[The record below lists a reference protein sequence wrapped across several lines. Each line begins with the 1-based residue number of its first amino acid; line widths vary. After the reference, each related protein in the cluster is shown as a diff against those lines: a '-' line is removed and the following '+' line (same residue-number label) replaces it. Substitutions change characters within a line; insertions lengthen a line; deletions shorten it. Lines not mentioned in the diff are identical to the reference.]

1 MILNWLVVTLITGG
15 YMAVPNID
23 WNQLEQIAETDSE
36 LRSALDIVTARMPE
50 RPARTTFGQADDEA
64 KALLLAHEGD
74 KFNTATQRHPV
85 YEDSELNPTIGYGH
99 LLSDDEIKSETITID
114 GETYNLN
121 DGLDEATAYKLFE
134 EDFQIHKDILF
145 AELALN
151 EAVLF
156 ADSPDSDV
164 DYNWASA
171 WSVGDNTNLGTPIEY
186 MGGSEKRIEVASNGD
201 TKIFGFNN
209 REEVLAAGQARYE
222 EMPTNVQAAVLS
234 VTYNY
239 GSTGPETIRKVNK
252 AIDTE
257 NFAALA
263 EHYDTKLASEA
274 NPNRRRDEANLIRTG
289 QSVQVRQSAEMQ
301 GSTLNRI
308 GVPNVFAGQDMTG
321 FAIGGSGMGT
331 RSPSGFNVGR
341 QMMAGDRDDLAR
353 FNRFQTAGQTG
364 GFPQVTG
371 QVDPF
376 AKEESRKFLEE
387 QYGAYGFF
395 LYENNKD
402 LQVGVDKFGVFV
414 PVDDPSALPENGGTT
429 MNILDAIEKEDAAL
443 TGDTEVG
450 LTRIQEIL
458 GFTKWGMENN
468 KHQRQFDVEFAD
480 LNEVEQ
486 QEYLDS
492 EMENIKKVLQFMGLT
507 SIDPST
513 GALGYEFSDEEVF
526 QLAYQIKRLNKSDDE
541 FFIQS
546 MVSAQV
552 EQKSVVNEY
561 NMYQSLIN
569 QNKAAASNY
578 YVDVKDEQVQKF
590 TEEIFTGKR
599 AAGEW
604 ENYLQQQAFAKYPH
618 LKEILSE
625 LGMTPKEYFAS
636 TEASIEQLLGKQIN
650 LGDEKYS
657 PILNYIDEKTGQVR
671 ALTGWEASEYIR
683 GTDEYLTSTSGQ
695 NKILQMVEGI
705 ASAFGKAAY

>member
-1 MILNWLVVTLITGG
+1 MAGG
-15 YMAVPNID
+15 YMAIPDID
-23 WNQLEQIAETDSE
+23 WNELEQIAETDSE
-36 LRSALDIVTARMPE
+36 LRSALDIVTARFPE
-50 RPARTTFGQADDEA
+50 APARTTFGQADDDA

-74 KFNTATQRHPV
+74 KFDIATQRHYV
-85 YEDSELNPTIGYGH
+85 YEDSEGNPTIGYGH
-99 LLSDDEIKSETITID
+99 LVTAGEDYSGGITDDEA
-114 GETYNLN
+114 L
-121 DGLDEATAYKLFE
+121 ALFDK
-134 EDFQIHKDILF
+134 DFQIHKDILF

-151 EAVLF
+151 EAVMF
-156 ADSPDSDV
+156 ADSEFSEV
-164 DYNWASA
+164 DNNWAYA
-171 WSVGDNTNLGTPIEY
+171 WSQDSIEY
-186 MGGSEKRIEVASNGD
+186 MGGSEKRIEVAKNGD

-239 GSTGPETIRKVNK
+239 GSTGPETIRKVNE

-274 NPNRRRDEANLIRTG
+274 NRNRRRDEANLIRTG

-301 GSTLNRI
+301 GSTLNRL
-308 GVPNVFAGQDMTG
+308 GVSDVFAGQNMSG
-321 FAIGGSGMGT
+321 FAMGGSGMST

-341 QMMAGDRDDLAR
+341 QMMAGNRDDLAR
-353 FNRFQTAGQTG
+353 FNRFQTAGQTDT
-364 GFPQVTG
+364 PT
-371 QVDPF
+371 VDPF

-492 EMENIKKVLQFMGLT
+492 EMEDIKKVLQFMGLT

-561 NMYQSLIN
+561 NMYQSFLN

-599 AAGEW
+599 NAGEW

-657 PILNYIDEKTGQVR
+657 PILNHIDEKTGQVR
-671 ALTGWEASEYIR
+671 ALTGWEAAEYIR

>member
-1 MILNWLVVTLITGG
+1 MAGG
-15 YMAVPNID
+15 YMAVPDIN
-23 WNQLEQIAETDSE
+23 WNELEQIAETDSE

-50 RPARTTFGQADDEA
+50 RPARTTFGQDVDAER
-64 KALLLAHEGD
+64 ALIMAHEGV
-74 KFNTATQRHPV
+74 R
-85 YEDSELNPTIGYGH
+85 LNAYKDTGGKLTIGFG
-99 LLSDDEIKSETITID
+99 STRDVTEGMSISQEEAIAR
-114 GETYNLN
+114 
-121 DGLDEATAYKLFE
+121 LDEDIKV
-134 EDFQIHKDILF
+134 HKDILF

-151 EAVLF
+151 EAVMF
-156 ADSPDSDV
+156 ADSEFSEV
-164 DYNWASA
+164 DNDWAYA
-171 WSVGDNTNLGTPIEY
+171 WSQDSIDY
-186 MGGSEKRIEVASNGD
+186 MGGSEKRVEVDQKGN
-201 TKIFGFNN
+201 TRIFGFDS
-209 REEVLAAGQARYE
+209 REDLLSAGQARYE

-234 VTYNY
+234 VTFNY
-239 GSTGPETIRKVNK
+239 GTTGPETIRKVNE

-263 EHYDTKLASEA
+263 EHYDTVLANESGGDLR
-274 NPNRRRDEANLIRTG
+274 NRRRDEANLIRTG
-289 QSVQVRQSAEMQ
+289 QSVQVRQSAEME
-301 GSTLNRI
+301 GGTLNTY
-308 GVPNVFAGQDMTG
+308 GVPDVFAGQDMSG
-321 FAIGGSGMGT
+321 FAMGGSGMST
-331 RSPSGFNVGR
+331 RSPSGFNVGQR
-341 QMMAGDRDDLAR
+341 MMRASTETDPIFG
-353 FNRFQTAGQTG
+353 FNT
-364 GFPQVTG
+364 PQADTPT
-371 QVDPF
+371 VDPF

-395 LYENNKD
+395 LYETDKD
-402 LQVGVDKFGVFV
+402 LQVGVDQFGSFV
-414 PVDDPSALPENGGTT
+414 PYNDSSAVETI
-429 MNILDAIEKEDAAL
+429 NILDAIESEDEITTPSL
-443 TGDTEVG
+443 TGETDVG
-450 LTRIQEIL
+450 LNRIKEIL

-492 EMENIKKVLQFMGLT
+492 EMETIKKVLQFMGLT
-507 SIDPST
+507 SIDSST
-513 GALGYEFSDEEVF
+513 GALGYNLEPEEIF
-526 QLAYQIKRLNKSDDE
+526 NLAYEIKRLNKSSDE
-541 FFIQS
+541 VFIQS

-599 AAGEW
+599 GAGEW

-636 TEASIEQLLGKQIN
+636 TEASIERLLGKQIN

-657 PILNYIDEKTGQVR
+657 PILNHIDEKTGQVR
-671 ALTGWEASEYIR
+671 ALTGWEAAEYIR

>member
-1 MILNWLVVTLITGG
+1 MTLMAGG
-15 YMAVPNID
+15 YMAVPDID
-23 WNQLEQIAETDSE
+23 WNELEQIAETDSE
-36 LRSALDIVTARMPE
+36 LRSALDIVSARFPE
-50 RPARTTFGQADDEA
+50 APARTTFGQDVDAER
-64 KALLLAHEGD
+64 ALIMAHEGV
-74 KFNTATQRHPV
+74 R
-85 YEDSELNPTIGYGH
+85 LNAYRDTGGKLTIGFG
-99 LLSDDEIKSETITID
+99 STRDVTEGMSISQEEAIAR
-114 GETYNLN
+114 
-121 DGLDEATAYKLFE
+121 LDEDIKV
-134 EDFQIHKDILF
+134 HKDILF

-151 EAVLF
+151 EAVMF
-156 ADSPDSDV
+156 ADSEFSEV
-164 DYNWASA
+164 DNNWAYA
-171 WSVGDNTNLGTPIEY
+171 WSQDSIEY
-186 MGGSEKRIEVASNGD
+186 MGGSEKRVEVDQQGN
-201 TKIFGFNN
+201 TRIFGFDS
-209 REEVLAAGQARYE
+209 REDLLSAGQARYE

-234 VTYNY
+234 VTFNY
-239 GSTGPETIRKVNK
+239 GSTGPETIRKVNE

-263 EHYDTKLASEA
+263 EHYDTVLANEGGGDLR
-274 NPNRRRDEANLIRTG
+274 NRRRDEANLIRTG
-289 QSVQVRQSAEMQ
+289 QSVQVRQSAEME
-301 GSTLNRI
+301 GGTLNTY
-308 GVPNVFAGQDMTG
+308 GVPDVFAGQDMSG
-321 FAIGGSGMGT
+321 FAMGGSGMST
-331 RSPSGFNVGR
+331 RSPSGFNVGQR
-341 QMMAGDRDDLAR
+341 MMRASTGTDPIFG
-353 FNRFQTAGQTG
+353 FNTAQADTA
-364 GFPQVTG
+364 T
-371 QVDPF
+371 VDPF
-376 AKEESRKFLEE
+376 AKEESRTFLEQ

-395 LYENNKD
+395 LYETDKD
-402 LQVGVDKFGVFV
+402 LQVGVDKFGNFV
-414 PVDDPSALPENGGTT
+414 PYNDSSAVETI
-429 MNILDAIEKEDAAL
+429 NILDAIESEDVITTPSL
-443 TGDTEVG
+443 TGETDVG
-450 LTRIQEIL
+450 LNRIKELL
-458 GFTKWGMENN
+458 GFTKWGTENN
-468 KHQRQFDVEFAD
+468 KHQKQFDVEFAD

-492 EMENIKKVLQFMGLT
+492 EMEDIKKVLQFMGLT

-513 GALGYEFSDEEVF
+513 GALGYNLEPEEIF
-526 QLAYQIKRLNKSDDE
+526 NLAYEIKRLNKSSDDY
-541 FFIQS
+541 FIQS

-599 AAGEW
+599 GAGEW

-657 PILNYIDEKTGQVR
+657 PILNHIDEKTGQVR
-671 ALTGWEASEYIR
+671 ALTGWEAAEYIR

>member
-1 MILNWLVVTLITGG
+1 
-15 YMAVPNID
+15 MAIPDIRWD
-23 WNQLEQIAETDSE
+23 LFYEMAETDPE
-36 LRSALDIVTARMPE
+36 LRSALDIVSARFPE
-50 RPARTTFGQADDEA
+50 RPARTTFGQDVNGER
-64 KALLLAHEGD
+64 ALIMAHEGV
-74 KFNTATQRHPV
+74 R
-85 YEDSELNPTIGYGH
+85 LNAYKDTGGKLTIGFG
-99 LLSDDEIKSETITID
+99 STRDVTEGMSISQEEAIAR
-114 GETYNLN
+114 
-121 DGLDEATAYKLFE
+121 LDEDIKV
-134 EDFQIHKDILF
+134 HKDILF

-151 EAVLF
+151 EAVMF
-156 ADSPDSDV
+156 ADSEFSEV
-164 DYNWASA
+164 DNDWAYA
-171 WSVGDNTNLGTPIEY
+171 WSQDSIEY
-186 MGGSEKRIEVASNGD
+186 MGGSEKRVEVDQQGN
-201 TKIFGFNN
+201 TRIFGFDS
-209 REEVLAAGQARYE
+209 REDLLSAGQARYE

-234 VTYNY
+234 VTFNY
-239 GSTGPETIRKVNK
+239 GTTGPETIRKVNE

-263 EHYDTKLASEA
+263 EHYDTVLANESGGDLR
-274 NPNRRRDEANLIRTG
+274 NRRRDEANLIRTG
-289 QSVQVRQSAEMQ
+289 QSVQVRQSAEME
-301 GSTLNRI
+301 GGTLNTY
-308 GVPNVFAGQDMTG
+308 GVPDVFAGQDMTG
-321 FAIGGSGMGT
+321 FAMGGSGMST
-331 RSPSGFNVGR
+331 RSPSGFNVGQR
-341 QMMAGDRDDLAR
+341 MMRASTETDPIFG
-353 FNRFQTAGQTG
+353 FNTAQADTS
-364 GFPQVTG
+364 T
-371 QVDPF
+371 VDPF

-395 LYENNKD
+395 LYETDKD
-402 LQVGVDKFGVFV
+402 LQVGVDQFGNFV
-414 PVDDPSALPENGGTT
+414 PYNDSSAVETI
-429 MNILDAIEKEDAAL
+429 NILDAIESEDVITTPSL
-443 TGDTEVG
+443 TGETDVG
-450 LTRIQEIL
+450 LNRIKELL
-458 GFTKWGMENN
+458 GFTKWGTENN

-486 QEYLDS
+486 QEYLNS

-507 SIDPST
+507 SIDSST
-513 GALGYEFSDEEVF
+513 GALGYNLKPEEIF
-526 QLAYQIKRLNKSDDE
+526 NLAYEIKRLNKSSDDY
-541 FFIQS
+541 FIQS

-590 TEEIFTGKR
+590 TEEIFTGNR
-599 AAGEW
+599 GAGEW
-604 ENYLQQQAFAKYPH
+604 ENYLQKQAFAKYPH

-657 PILNYIDEKTGQVR
+657 PILNHIDEKTGQVR

>member
-1 MILNWLVVTLITGG
+1 MTLMAGG
-15 YMAVPNID
+15 YMAVPDIN
-23 WNQLEQIAETDSE
+23 WNELEQIAETDSE

-50 RPARTTFGQADDEA
+50 RPARTTFGQADDDA

-74 KFNTATQRHPV
+74 KFDTATQRHYV
-85 YEDSELNPTIGYGH
+85 YEDSQGNPTIGYGH
-99 LLSDDEIKSETITID
+99 LVTAGEDYSGGITDDEA
-114 GETYNLN
+114 L
-121 DGLDEATAYKLFE
+121 ALFDK
-134 EDFQIHKDILF
+134 DFQIHKDILF

-151 EAVLF
+151 EAVMF
-156 ADSPDSDV
+156 ADSQFSEV
-164 DYNWASA
+164 DNDWAYA
-171 WSVGDNTNLGTPIEY
+171 WSQDSIEY
-186 MGGSEKRIEVASNGD
+186 MGGSEKRIEVAKNGD

-239 GSTGPETIRKVNK
+239 GTTGPETIRKVNE

-263 EHYDTKLASEA
+263 QHYDTKLASEA
-274 NPNRRRDEANLIRTG
+274 NRNRRRDEANLIRTG

-301 GSTLNRI
+301 GSTLNRL
-308 GVPNVFAGQDMTG
+308 GVPDVFAGQNMSG
-321 FAIGGSGMGT
+321 FAMGGSGMST
-331 RSPSGFNVGR
+331 RSPSGFNVGQR
-341 QMMAGDRDDLAR
+341 MMRASTAERDPIFG
-353 FNRFQTAGQTG
+353 FNT
-364 GFPQVTG
+364 PQADTPT
-371 QVDPF
+371 VDPF

-429 MNILDAIEKEDAAL
+429 MNILDAIEQEDAAL

-492 EMENIKKVLQFMGLT
+492 EMEDIKKVLQFMGLT

-657 PILNYIDEKTGQVR
+657 PILNHIDEKTGQVR
-671 ALTGWEASEYIR
+671 ALTGWEAAEYIR

>member
-1 MILNWLVVTLITGG
+1 MILNWLVVTLMAGG
-15 YMAVPNID
+15 YMAVPDIN
-23 WNQLEQIAETDSE
+23 WNELEQIAETDSE

-50 RPARTTFGQADDEA
+50 RPARTTFKQDVDAER
-64 KALLLAHEGD
+64 ALIMAHEGV
-74 KFNTATQRHPV
+74 R
-85 YEDSELNPTIGYGH
+85 LNAYKDTGGKLTIGFG
-99 LLSDDEIKSETITID
+99 STRDVTEGMSISQE
-114 GETYNLN
+114 EAVAR
-121 DGLDEATAYKLFE
+121 LDEDIKV
-134 EDFQIHKDILF
+134 HKDILF

-151 EAVLF
+151 EAVMF
-156 ADSPDSDV
+156 ADSQFSEV
-164 DYNWASA
+164 DNDWAYA
-171 WSVGDNTNLGTPIEY
+171 WSQNSIDY
-186 MGGSEKRIEVASNGD
+186 MGGSEKRVEVDQQGNAR
-201 TKIFGFNN
+201 IFGFNS
-209 REEVLAAGQARYE
+209 REDLLSAGQARYE

-234 VTYNY
+234 VTFNY
-239 GSTGPETIRKVNK
+239 GTTGPQTIREVNK

-263 EHYDTKLASEA
+263 MHYNNVLANESGGDLR
-274 NPNRRRDEANLIRTG
+274 NRRRDEANLIRTG
-289 QSVQVRQSAEMQ
+289 QSVQVRQSAEME
-301 GSTLNRI
+301 GGTLNMY
-308 GVPNVFAGQDMTG
+308 GVPDVFAGQDMSE
-321 FAIGGSGMGT
+321 FAMGGSGIGT

-341 QMMAGDRDDLAR
+341 QMMSSD
-353 FNRFQTAGQTG
+353 TEGQTG

-376 AKEESRKFLEE
+376 AKEESRKFLEMT
-387 QYGAYGFF
+387 YGAYGFF
-395 LYENNKD
+395 LHETDKD
-402 LQVGVDKFGVFV
+402 LQVGVDQFGQFV
-414 PVDDPSALPENGGTT
+414 PHNDSSAVETI
-429 MNILDAIEKEDAAL
+429 NILDAIESEDEITTPSL
-443 TGDTEVG
+443 TGETDVG
-450 LTRIQEIL
+450 LNRIKELL

-468 KHQRQFDVEFAD
+468 KHQRQFDVDFAD

-492 EMENIKKVLQFMGLT
+492 EMEDIKKVLQFMGLT
-507 SIDPST
+507 SIDSST
-513 GALGYEFSDEEVF
+513 GALGYNLEPEEIF
-526 QLAYQIKRLNKSDDE
+526 NLAYEIKRLNKSSDE

-561 NMYQSLIN
+561 NMYQSFLN

-578 YVDVKDEQVQKF
+578 YVDVKDQQVQKF

-599 AAGEW
+599 NAAEW

-657 PILNYIDEKTGQVR
+657 PILNHIDEKTGQVR

>member
-1 MILNWLVVTLITGG
+1 MAGG
-15 YMAVPNID
+15 YMAIPDID
-23 WNQLEQIAETDSE
+23 WNELEQIAETDSE
-36 LRSALDIVTARMPE
+36 LRSALDIVTARFPE
-50 RPARTTFGQADDEA
+50 APARTTFGQADDDA

-74 KFNTATQRHPV
+74 KFDIATQRHYV
-85 YEDSELNPTIGYGH
+85 YEDSEGNPTIGYGH
-99 LLSDDEIKSETITID
+99 LVTAGEDYSGGITDDEA
-114 GETYNLN
+114 L
-121 DGLDEATAYKLFE
+121 ALFDK
-134 EDFQIHKDILF
+134 DFQIHKDILF

-151 EAVLF
+151 EAVMF
-156 ADSPDSDV
+156 ADSEFSEV
-164 DYNWASA
+164 DNNWAYA
-171 WSVGDNTNLGTPIEY
+171 WSQDSIEY
-186 MGGSEKRIEVASNGD
+186 MGGSEKRIEVAKNGD

-239 GSTGPETIRKVNK
+239 GSTGPETIRKVNE

-274 NPNRRRDEANLIRTG
+274 NRNRRRDEANLIRTG

-301 GSTLNRI
+301 GSTLNRL
-308 GVPNVFAGQDMTG
+308 GVSDVFAGQNMSG
-321 FAIGGSGMGT
+321 FAMGGSGMST

-341 QMMAGDRDDLAR
+341 QMMAGNRDNLAR
-353 FNRFQTAGQTG
+353 FGRFQTAGQTDT
-364 GFPQVTG
+364 PT
-371 QVDPF
+371 VDPF

-492 EMENIKKVLQFMGLT
+492 EMEDIKKVLQFMGLT

-526 QLAYQIKRLNKSDDE
+526 QLAYQIKRLNKSDDDL
-541 FFIQS
+541 FIQS

-561 NMYQSLIN
+561 NMYQSFLN

-657 PILNYIDEKTGQVR
+657 PILNHIDEKTGQVR
-671 ALTGWEASEYIR
+671 ALTGWEAAEYIR

>member
-1 MILNWLVVTLITGG
+1 MAGG
-15 YMAVPNID
+15 YMAIPDID
-23 WNQLEQIAETDSE
+23 WNELEQIAETDSE
-36 LRSALDIVTARMPE
+36 LRSALDIVTARFPE
-50 RPARTTFGQADDEA
+50 APARTTFGQADDDA

-74 KFNTATQRHPV
+74 KFDIATQRHYV
-85 YEDSELNPTIGYGH
+85 YEDSEGNPTIGYGH
-99 LLSDDEIKSETITID
+99 LVTAGEDYSGGITDDEA
-114 GETYNLN
+114 L
-121 DGLDEATAYKLFE
+121 ALFDK
-134 EDFQIHKDILF
+134 DFQIHKDILF

-151 EAVLF
+151 EAVMF
-156 ADSPDSDV
+156 ADSEFSEV
-164 DYNWASA
+164 DNNWAYA
-171 WSVGDNTNLGTPIEY
+171 WSQDSIEY
-186 MGGSEKRIEVASNGD
+186 MGGSEKRIEVAKNGD

-239 GSTGPETIRKVNK
+239 GSTGPETIRKVNE

-274 NPNRRRDEANLIRTG
+274 NRNRRRDEANLIRTG

-301 GSTLNRI
+301 GSTLNRL
-308 GVPNVFAGQDMTG
+308 GVSDVFAGQNMSG
-321 FAIGGSGMGT
+321 FAMGGSGMST

-341 QMMAGDRDDLAR
+341 QMMAGNRDNLAR
-353 FNRFQTAGQTG
+353 FGRFQTAGQTDT
-364 GFPQVTG
+364 PT
-371 QVDPF
+371 VDPF

-492 EMENIKKVLQFMGLT
+492 EMEDIKKVLQFMGLT

-526 QLAYQIKRLNKSDDE
+526 QLAYQIKRLNKSDDDL
-541 FFIQS
+541 FIQS

-561 NMYQSLIN
+561 NMYQSFLN

-599 AAGEW
+599 NAGEW

-657 PILNYIDEKTGQVR
+657 PILNHIDEKTGQVR
-671 ALTGWEASEYIR
+671 ALTGWEAAEYIR